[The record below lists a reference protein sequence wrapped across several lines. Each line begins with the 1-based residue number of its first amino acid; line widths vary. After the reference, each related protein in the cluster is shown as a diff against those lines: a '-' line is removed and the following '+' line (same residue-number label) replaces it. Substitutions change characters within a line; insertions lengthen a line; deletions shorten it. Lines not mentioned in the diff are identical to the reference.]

1 MRNDDKVDFEDQ
13 HFSALARSFNMNPRL
28 VELIVK
34 DLLHLYMKVVPLI
47 GLLVRRSGFRS

>member
-28 VELIVK
+28 VELIIK
-34 DLLHLYMKVVPLI
+34 DLLHLYMKVVPSI
-47 GLLVRRSGFRS
+47 GLSVRRSRFRS